1 MTEKKDLKTMNTVY
15 SSRGLLSRATEIKN
29 AAIIQNKDGIASI
42 NKDFHP
48 DMDNIDPDFKR
59 LVDSVLR

>member
-1 MTEKKDLKTMNTVY
+1 MTEKKDLKTMT
-15 SSRGLLSRATEIKN
+15 STFSHGLLHKAIQIKK

-42 NKDFHP
+42 NKNFQP
-48 DMDNIDPDFKR
+48 DTANIDPDFKR